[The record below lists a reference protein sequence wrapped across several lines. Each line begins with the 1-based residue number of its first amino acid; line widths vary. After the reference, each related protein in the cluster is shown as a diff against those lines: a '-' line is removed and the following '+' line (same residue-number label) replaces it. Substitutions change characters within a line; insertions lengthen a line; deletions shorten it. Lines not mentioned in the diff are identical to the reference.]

1 MSVFPLPSDGSP
13 DGSPAHASAY
23 ITGLLELLGP
33 RDPRDVLRSTVS
45 VLSGRISS
53 MPQDALR
60 VPEAAGKWS
69 IIEVVQHL
77 ADSELVAGWR
87 YRMAVA
93 HDRPAITS
101 FDQDLWATRLGYD
114 AADRDEALLQF
125 AVLRR
130 ANVRLLDGLSP
141 AALARVGVHVERG
154 EESVAHMMKLYAGHD
169 LLHLRQIERIAKAL
183 SA

>member
-1 MSVFPLPSDGSP
+1 MSVFTNPSDGT
-13 DGSPAHASAY
+13 PAHASAY
-23 ITGLLELLGP
+23 TTALIDLLGA
-33 RDPRDVLRSTVS
+33 RDARDVLRSTVS
-45 VLSGRISS
+45 VLSGRIASI
-53 MPQDALR
+53 PHEALR
-60 VPEAAGKWS
+60 VPEAPGKWS

-87 YRMAVA
+87 YRMAIA
-93 HDRPAITS
+93 HERPVITG

-130 ANVRLLDGLSP
+130 ANVRLLDSLRP
-141 AALARVGVHVERG
+141 DAFARVAVHAERG

-169 LLHLRQIERIAKAL
+169 LLHLRQIERIAKAVQ
-183 SA
+183 

>member
-1 MSVFPLPSDGSP
+1 MSVFTNPS

-23 ITGLLELLGP
+23 TAALLDLLGA

-45 VLSGRISS
+45 VLSGRIASI
-53 MPQDALR
+53 PHEALR
-60 VPEAAGKWS
+60 VPEAPGKWS

-87 YRMAVA
+87 YRMAIA
-93 HDRPAITS
+93 HDRPAITG

-130 ANVRLLDGLSP
+130 ANVRLLDNLPP
-141 AALARVGVHVERG
+141 AALDRVGVHAERG

-169 LLHLRQIERIAKAL
+169 LLHMRQIERIAKVVV
-183 SA
+183 

>member
-1 MSVFPLPSDGSP
+1 MSVFTNPS

-23 ITGLLELLGP
+23 TSALLDLLGT
-33 RDPRDVLRSTVS
+33 RDARDVLRSTVS
-45 VLSGRISS
+45 VLSGRIASI
-53 MPQDALR
+53 PDDALR

-77 ADSELVAGWR
+77 ADSEFVAGWR
-87 YRMAVA
+87 FRMVIA
-93 HDRPAITS
+93 HDRPAITGY
-101 FDQDLWATRLGYD
+101 DQDLWADRLGYD

-130 ANVRLLDGLSP
+130 ANLRLTDSLPPGALD
-141 AALARVGVHVERG
+141 RVGVHAERG

-169 LLHLRQIERIAKAL
+169 LLHLRQIDRIAKMVQ
-183 SA
+183 